1 MRRIAVIALLVLAAV
16 ALVVGWRIWT
26 RPPALAVSLRAPPEV
41 AKVEYTGSANAP
53 LVVVHFLDWHFVPPD
68 LCKLDG
74 IDFEANLDT
83 VEKVQEDQLAIARYL
98 IREHGLQYV
107 YLEGLTEQ
115 TLPDLRVR
123 LDLLK
128 TLDRLAALGGMDEAA
143 RRHRREQTLVVGV
156 PGRLLHSGEIG
167 AVRILED
174 EGARDAAAP
183 IAGPFG
189 MRFDADKLDVRRRT
203 MVAHLRASG
212 LVLVVLGGS
221 HDLGPYFGADAL
233 YVRVTPRSYPGD

>member
-1 MRRIAVIALLVLAAV
+1 WDPIVSLLLGWPNVMRTKKGRPVRRIVGIALLVLPVV

-26 RPPALAVSLRAPPEV
+26 RPPALVVSLRALPEV
-41 AKVEYTGSANAP
+41 AKVEYKGSANAP
-53 LVVVHFLDWHFVPPD
+53 LFVVHFLDWHFVPPD

-83 VEKVQEDQLAIARYL
+83 VEKVQEDQLAIALYL
-98 IREHGLQYV
+98 IHEHGLQDV
-107 YLEGLTEQ
+107 SHEGVTEE

-128 TLDRLAALGGMDEAA
+128 TLDRLAALGGMDDAA
-143 RRHRREQTLVVGV
+143 RRHRREHTLLVGA

-174 EGARDAAAP
+174 
-183 IAGPFG
+183 
-189 MRFDADKLDVRRRT
+189 
-203 MVAHLRASG
+203 
-212 LVLVVLGGS
+212 
-221 HDLGPYFGADAL
+221 
-233 YVRVTPRSYPGD
+233 